1 MQRWIVKYFLQARTL
16 SRAGLDIDMPIF
28 CQDQRMLQV
37 VICDVQRR
45 AVKEKVCVP
54 VVANINFLVARIT
67 PVIPSEPSTI
77 RDIRSR
83 AALDGHTA
91 VSYTSP
97 VGLDA
102 VLDAELL
109 IDGEPV
115 LVAPKPN
122 NRPMNQLRKLLRRNL
137 IPILKPGVRPVM

>member
-1 MQRWIVKYFLQARTL
+1 
-16 SRAGLDIDMPIF
+16 
-28 CQDQRMLQV
+28 MLQV